1 MNGEGKIVD
10 EKEWRRQNIEWE
22 RRRREAE
29 KDAEFKHQR
38 EVDKRRAR
46 MCLRQQ
52 QREADYRKKKDKQQ
66 DLNDAVKVRSK
77 YLVTYLPTYLL
88 KWLAVHAQGGKLSAS
103 RVVVDLLPS
112 TRVTVWFLFFD
123 CCRVIW
129 YNS

>member
-1 MNGEGKIVD
+1 MKSVKSIQMNNEGKIVD

-52 QREADYRKKKDKQQ
+52 QRESDYRKKKAEKDRQ
-66 DLNDAVKVRSK
+66 DINTAVKVFI
-77 YLVTYLPTYLL
+77 
-88 KWLAVHAQGGKLSAS
+88 
-103 RVVVDLLPS
+103 DLFWMIFMAKMS
-112 TRVTVWFLFFD
+112 Q
-123 CCRVIW
+123 
-129 YNS
+129 N

>member
-1 MNGEGKIVD
+1 MIFLDYYYKKTYFFCPQVNGEGKVVN

-52 QREADYRKKKDKQQ
+52 QREADYRKKKDKIG
-66 DLNDAVKVRSK
+66 R
-77 YLVTYLPTYLL
+77 
-88 KWLAVHAQGGKLSAS
+88 KL
-103 RVVVDLLPS
+103 
-112 TRVTVWFLFFD
+112 
-123 CCRVIW
+123 
-129 YNS
+129 

>member
-66 DLNDAVKVRSK
+66 DINDAVK
-77 YLVTYLPTYLL
+77 
-88 KWLAVHAQGGKLSAS
+88 AS
-103 RVVVDLLPS
+103 S
-112 TRVTVWFLFFD
+112 
-123 CCRVIW
+123 
-129 YNS
+129 S

>member
-29 KDAEFKHQR
+29 KDAECKHQR

-52 QREADYRKKKDKQQ
+52 QRESDYRKKKDKQQ
-66 DLNDAVKVRSK
+66 DLNDAVKVG
-77 YLVTYLPTYLL
+77 LIFDPT
-88 KWLAVHAQGGKLSAS
+88 
-103 RVVVDLLPS
+103 RTS
-112 TRVTVWFLFFD
+112 TMAIL
-123 CCRVIW
+123 
-129 YNS
+129 